1 MGMIRDKVDLAAVSR
16 DMRRA
21 AQAGGPRQIAKDP
34 GHPRGSD
41 RFPHKSIRR
50 RRGKR

>member
-1 MGMIRDKVDLAAVSR
+1 MGLIRDKVALSAVSR
-16 DMRRA
+16 DMKRA

-41 RFPHKSIRR
+41 RFPARR